1 MMTTILSVK
10 FGVCSQELIYSSVD
24 LANVHLQSSIYF
36 SRRIV
41 FVYMMLVFGLDIR
54 LALIISY
61 GHATINV
68 SSCSSVT
75 NAMTVLQRF
84 CLISVYLVFARDSVS
99 CKRAYAIAIPSVC
112 PSVCLSVTRVDQS
125 KTVEVRIMQFSPY
138 SSPIPLVFAH

>member
-10 FGVCSQELIYSSVD
+10 FGVCSQELIYSFVD
-24 LANVHLQSSIYF
+24 LANVHLQSNIYF

-68 SSCSSVT
+68 SSCSSAAT
-75 NAMTVLQRF
+75 AMTVLQRF
-84 CLISVYLVFARDSVS
+84 CLISVYLVL
-99 CKRAYAIAIPSVC
+99 I
-112 PSVCLSVTRVDQS
+112 L
-125 KTVEVRIMQFSPY
+125 
-138 SSPIPLVFAH
+138 